1 MIIDNI
7 IITNIINNMP
17 MIHHSNNINNII
29 KIIKDSLKSITKN
42 IIIINT
48 SIKIKT
54 ITLIINNFMLN
65 KMKIRL

>member
-17 MIHHSNNINNII
+17 MIHNNNNTNNII
-29 KIIKDSLKSITKN
+29 INDNPKSIIKNT
-42 IIIINT
+42 IIINT

-65 KMKIRL
+65 KMKNRL